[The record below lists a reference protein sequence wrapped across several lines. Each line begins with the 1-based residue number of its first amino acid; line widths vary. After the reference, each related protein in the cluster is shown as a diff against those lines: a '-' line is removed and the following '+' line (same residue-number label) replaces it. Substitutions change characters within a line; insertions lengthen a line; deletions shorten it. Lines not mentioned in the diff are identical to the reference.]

1 MDTEQ
6 PAPDAPCGI
15 CDHPH
20 QGHGTRYTAGRG
32 DHEWTEPQ
40 GLPFKSHTELHTAT
54 RSHDWLQDRPVQESR
69 IVDHPA
75 GGITQEWVTVPEAR
89 ENPAPEREPG
99 GVSDQPT
106 ASSAFSFTEFGERI
120 DRPGLFRRIRNATR
134 SN

>member
-1 MDTEQ
+1 MTTEM
-6 PAPDAPCGI
+6 APDAQFEELVERVVATTI
-15 CDHPH
+15 FN
-20 QGHGTRYTAGRG
+20 
-32 DHEWTEPQ
+32 E
-40 GLPFKSHTELHTAT
+40 PFKSHTELHTAT

-89 ENPAPEREPG
+89 ENPAPTREPG
-99 GVSDQPT
+99 GLSDQPT
-106 ASSAFSFTEFGERI
+106 ATAALGFTEFGERT